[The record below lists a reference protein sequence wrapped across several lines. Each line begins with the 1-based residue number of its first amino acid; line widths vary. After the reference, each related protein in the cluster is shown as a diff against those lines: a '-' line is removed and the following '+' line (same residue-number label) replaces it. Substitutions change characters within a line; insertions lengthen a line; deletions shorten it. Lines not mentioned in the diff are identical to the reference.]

1 MTPIRIFISSVQSE
15 FEQERAA
22 LRNHIHEDPWI
33 RQFFEVFLCEDA
45 PASDRRP
52 DSLYLDEVAR
62 CDIYVG
68 LFGFAIRVCR

>member
-33 RQFFEVFLCEDA
+33 RQFFNERW
-45 PASDRRP
+45 PGASPQGQRLRLAS
-52 DSLYLDEVAR
+52 SL
-62 CDIYVG
+62 IP
-68 LFGFAIRVCR
+68 